1 MRDTVEVVMGYVSRV
16 QVIRRGQKNRQYYL
30 ICPSA
35 LAQALEL
42 EKGEMIEWVVE
53 DKQTVTLRRVM
64 SKGKVR
70 IR

>member
-1 MRDTVEVVMGYVSRV
+1 MGYHSRV

-53 DKQTVTLRRVM
+53 DKQTLTIRRV
-64 SKGKVR
+64 
-70 IR
+70 IREGNGGLDEG